1 MEVKTGGKVEGKM
14 EVQGGVKD
22 EGRMKEMLAT
32 QDGRK
37 NEGEAGGQQVTQ

>member
-1 MEVKTGGKVEGKM
+1 MKIRGKGGRKDR

-22 EGRMKEMLAT
+22 GGRMKEMIAT

-37 NEGEAGGQQVTQ
+37 DEGEAGGQQVTQ